1 MLALALALALAGPTA
16 WVDPAEVQPGQRGTC
31 VTEWAGGQRRE
42 IAVEVVG
49 MLDATAPER
58 GTVLV
63 RLLDPALEDGGVVAG
78 MSGSPVWLDGKL
90 LGAVAYG
97 WSFAREPLAGVTPF
111 AIMRRIEA
119 FAPPGPLPPPTL
131 EQLAALAAGRLDP
144 LEVLP
149 RPPASRPAGG
159 LPVVVA
165 GLPGGDRGWAAE
177 LLARVGLGPVGAA
190 ARGGATGTPEAGEMM
205 APLLVWGDAVVG
217 AGGTVTAREGDTVWA
232 FGHPMFGLGGVR
244 LPVARASVLAVQ
256 RSFQSSFKIFA
267 VGEPFG
273 TLVADRPSGVLARVG
288 PPPAGLPVEV
298 EVRDGSGLGRWR
310 FRVAEHPLL
319 SPLMVTYVVNASLT
333 ARAATAGDSSVRL
346 RFRGRLA
353 DGQTLEIAQAAR
365 SADAPARLASFAG
378 AVTAVLCASGLP
390 HPPLVDVAVWVSS
403 EETHAGASIEE
414 VIPARTTVRPGESLA
429 VEVRLQPYQAPP
441 VRQRV
446 TIAVPAAL
454 APQDVDLVIADGA
467 SWTDF
472 LLRNRPAAPA
482 TFAQQLAALRR
493 FEPSTTLVA
502 ALESREGT
510 LVLPGGE
517 LSAVP
522 PSWAWTVGSGLGKAV
537 SRLPTS
543 ILAVTR
549 WAAPY
554 PLEGAARV
562 TLRVRPS
569 REVP

>member
-1 MLALALALALAGPTA
+1 MLALALALTLAGPTP
-16 WVDPAEVQPGQRGTC
+16 WVDPSEVRPGQRGTC
-31 VTEWAGGQRRE
+31 VTEWTGGQRRE
-42 IAVEVVG
+42 SAVEVVG
-49 MLDATAPER
+49 VMDATGPER

-111 AIMRRIEA
+111 VTMREIGA

-131 EQLAALAAGRLDP
+131 DQLAALAAGRLDP

-149 RPPASRPAGG
+149 RLPAPRSTGS
-159 LPVVVA
+159 LPVAVA
-165 GLPGGDRGWAAE
+165 GLPGGHQGWGAE
-177 LLARVGLGPVGAA
+177 LLARAGLGPVGTAA
-190 ARGGATGTPEAGEMM
+190 QGGAGGVPEAGEMM

-217 AGGTVTAREGDTVWA
+217 AGGTVTAREGDTLWA
-232 FGHPMFGLGGVR
+232 FGHPMFGLGSLR
-244 LPVARASVLAVQ
+244 LPVARARVLAVQ

-273 TLVADRPSGVLARVG
+273 ALVADRPSGVLAEVG
-288 PPPAGLPVEV
+288 PPPEGLPVEV
-298 EVRDGSGLGRWR
+298 EVRDGSGLARWR

-333 ARAATAGDSSVRL
+333 ARAAAAGDSSVRL

-353 DGQTLEIAQAAR
+353 DGESLEISQSAR

-378 AVTAVLCASGLP
+378 AVTGVLCASELP
-390 HPPLVDVAVWVSS
+390 HPPLAEVSVVVS
-403 EETHAGASIEE
+403 RDETHAGASIEE
-414 VIPARTTVRPGESLA
+414 VIPTRTVVRPGETLA
-429 VEVRLQPYQAPP
+429 VEVRLQPFQAPP
-441 VRQRV
+441 ARQRLAI
-446 TIAVPAAL
+446 TVPRVL
-454 APQDVDLVIADGA
+454 VPQDVDLVVADGA
-467 SWTDF
+467 AWTEY
-472 LLRNRPAAPA
+472 LLKSRPASPA
-482 TFAQQLAALRR
+482 TFAQQLASLRR

-502 ALESREGT
+502 ALESREGS
-510 LVLPGGE
+510 LALAGGE
-517 LSAVP
+517 LPAVP
-522 PSWAWTVGSGLGKAV
+522 PSWAWTLGIGLGKVAT
-537 SRLPTS
+537 RLPSS
-543 ILAVTR
+543 ILSVTR

-554 PLEGAARV
+554 PLEGATRV
-562 TLRVRPS
+562 TLRVRPP